1 MTPIKT
7 PGKDDDFYIPN
18 NQYEIVNRAKL
29 TQPSQPKQPGNKP
42 NRPKDLT
49 EDQKYRINYMIES
62 VVAQLEDQNDIIVPE
77 NVQITQQI
85 DEVTNVVKFNFVY

>member
-1 MTPIKT
+1 M
-7 PGKDDDFYIPN
+7 
-18 NQYEIVNRAKL
+18 
-29 TQPSQPKQPGNKP
+29 TQPSQPKQPGQSGNKL

-49 EDQKYRINYMIES
+49 EDQKNRINYMIDS
-62 VVAQLEDQNDIIVPE
+62 VVAQLEDQNAIIVPE